1 MSVTL
6 QIKRSTGTAAP
17 SSLANGELAY
27 TQGTGTQ
34 GNLGDRLF
42 IGDGSSVNVIGG
54 QYFGDMLD
62 HVAGTLTASS
72 AIIVDSDK
80 KLDELIVDDINLNG
94 KVITMTGSSSDT
106 ATFTAGTNGTLD
118 IVTTDGGGTAANI
131 QITADGTA
139 ELAGTT
145 VTLDS
150 SGGITLD
157 ADGGTITFA
166 DAGSSLGT
174 ITSDGYTG
182 NVVGNVT
189 GNVTGNTSGTAATV
203 TTAAQTNITSLGTLT
218 ALTVDDVAVNG
229 KVITM
234 TGSSGDTA
242 VFTAGTNGTLS
253 IVTTDTAAAAAN
265 IQITADGT
273 AELAGTTVTLDSSGG
288 ITLDAD
294 GGTITFADAGSSLG
308 TITSDG
314 YTGNVVG
321 NVTGNASGTAA
332 TVTGAA
338 QTAITSVGTLNG
350 LAIAG
355 SQTITMG
362 SNKITN
368 VTDPTSAQDAATKA
382 YVDAVKTGLDVKDSV
397 VAASTGNGT
406 LASAFA
412 NSSTLDG
419 VTLAT
424 NDRILLKDQ
433 STGAENGIYT
443 VNSSGAPT
451 RATDF
456 DANAEVTSGA
466 FTFVTEGTANGDSG
480 FVLTTND
487 DITVGTTAMTFA
499 QFSGAGQ
506 ITAGSALTK
515 SGNTLNVGVDDSSIE
530 VNSDALRVKASG
542 ITNAMLAGSI
552 DLTGKV
558 TGTLPIG
565 NGGTGLTAAAKG
577 TVIVANSANTL
588 SALDGGGSN
597 DGILAYT
604 ASADTIAWA
613 TTVDGGT
620 F

>member
-6 QIKRSTGTAAP
+6 QIKRSTGTTAP
-17 SSLANGELAY
+17 DSLANGELAY

-72 AIIVDSDK
+72 AIIVDSNK
-80 KLDELIVDDINLNG
+80 KIDELIVDDVNING

-397 VAASTGNGT
+397 VAASTQNGT
-406 LASAFA
+406 LGSAYT
-412 NSSTLDG
+412 NGDTLDG

-487 DITVGTTAMTFA
+487 DITVGSTAMTWA

-506 ITAGSALTK
+506 ITAGVGLAK
-515 SGNTLNVGVDDSSIE
+515 SGNTLSVGVDDSSIE
-530 VNSDALRVKASG
+530 INSDALRVKAAG
-542 ITNAMLAGSI
+542 VTNAMLAGSI
-552 DLTGKV
+552 DLTSKV

-577 TVIVANSANTL
+577 SVILANTANTL

-597 DGILAYT
+597 DSILAYT
-604 ASADTIAWA
+604 ASSDTIAWA